1 MESALLSE
9 VNNFEQKALAT
20 RLEKEQIEN
29 SPLYILAKKQGFNNT
44 SKKEV
49 EKLDRSF

>member
-9 VNNFEQKALAT
+9 VNNFEQKALAE

-29 SPLYILAKKQGFNNT
+29 SPLYILAKKQRFNHS
-44 SKKEV
+44 SKKEI
-49 EKLDRSF
+49 KDLDRPF